1 MTELQRVA
9 IRGIGVSPQ
18 QQFLSPLVAPLCVSL
33 ATRDT
38 VTVLRWTS
46 HSIRG
51 QGNQIYVSF
60 SLRGIPAALLRVPP
74 NSLRARSRRRGM
86 LPLPIAA
93 TRLLRLSRCFS
104 SYGHV
109 LLQIM
114 VGVLTEEGTQV
125 ASLPPFTLLS
135 LPGGRREGCPL
146 VIAGHGVGG
155 TNWEDRGWV
164 WAFQLGSKSGSTWP
178 LPLAAKSHQLL
189 QNNSFVSP

>member
-1 MTELQRVA
+1 MGMTELQRVA

-74 NSLRARSRRRGM
+74 NSLRARGH
-86 LPLPIAA
+86 AEEGCC
-93 TRLLRLSRCFS
+93 RCPS
-104 SYGHV
+104 QPPVSYGFP
-109 LLQIM
+109 
-114 VGVLTEEGTQV
+114 GVSVAMGMFSFKLWWVSLPRKAPRWPRCLHSHCFPSQEEGE
-125 ASLPPFTLLS
+125 
-135 LPGGRREGCPL
+135 R
-146 VIAGHGVGG
+146 
-155 TNWEDRGWV
+155 
-164 WAFQLGSKSGSTWP
+164 
-178 LPLAAKSHQLL
+178 AAHW
-189 QNNSFVSP
+189 